1 MLSCCEVDLQGKIGQ
16 LNQGTIYVQ
25 KIFHKWLFR
34 LTFFDQSWEVY
45 RQQKF
50 QNIGNSTKEYR
61 NTIRWDYTGTTLPE
75 TIM

>member
-1 MLSCCEVDLQGKIGQ
+1 MVISV
-16 LNQGTIYVQ
+16 
-25 KIFHKWLFR
+25 
-34 LTFFDQSWEVY
+34 TFFDQSWEVY